1 MEARVQ
7 TWICNAGPAR
17 GRRFCSGNRRLAA
30 HRRRDVPYWRGVAA
44 CKLAM
49 DHFRHHADQQG
60 ADGDSAG
67 SCEFTKPGFDCEV
80 ESSSLCPDSP
90 WMPRDPRLSD
100 RAVTI
105 RVPRHFGIA
114 SWRQI
119 ARVREFARTRYPTII
134 R

>member
-1 MEARVQ
+1 
-7 TWICNAGPAR
+7 
-17 GRRFCSGNRRLAA
+17 
-30 HRRRDVPYWRGVAA
+30 
-44 CKLAM
+44 M
-49 DHFRHHADQQG
+49 DHLRHHADQQG

-90 WMPRDPRLSD
+90 WMPRDPNLSD

-114 SWRQI
+114 SWRRRI
-119 ARVREFARTRYPTII
+119 ARVREFELNRPRFVVRAKEWLKQRLQNVFLGATSVIVLN
-134 R
+134 